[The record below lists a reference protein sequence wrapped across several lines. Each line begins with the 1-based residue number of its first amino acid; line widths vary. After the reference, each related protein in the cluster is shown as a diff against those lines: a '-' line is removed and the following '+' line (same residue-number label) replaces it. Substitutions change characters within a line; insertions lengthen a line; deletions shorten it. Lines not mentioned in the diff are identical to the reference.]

1 MWYVTGCWRVFSSL
15 LKQQHSGGSGSS
27 SPARLGTRTY
37 YRTPS
42 QHHPDRP
49 AVHPPPRP
57 PPQPP
62 PPPPEPLSTI
72 SAASARKAPRAD
84 SVRTAAVWSRGAGAG
99 AAASSRPAKWQER
112 QIPVIFGKL
121 WFIRTPQP
129 STPGPPF
136 SRIQGE
142 RRKASLLRGLAPVHS
157 DARQYGA
164 MHSLLSPPLLK
175 FCKLQAAAWE
185 ETLCTYS
192 SRTAP

>member
-49 AVHPPPRP
+49 AVRPPPRP
-57 PPQPP
+57 PPPP

-99 AAASSRPAKWQER
+99 AAASSRPVKWQER

-129 STPGPPF
+129 STLGPPF

>member
-1 MWYVTGCWRVFSSL
+1 MCVVCDRVLARIF
-15 LKQQHSGGSGSS
+15 QQHSGGSGSS

-49 AVHPPPRP
+49 AVRPPPRP
-57 PPQPP
+57 PP

>member
-49 AVHPPPRP
+49 AVRPPPRP
-57 PPQPP
+57 PPPP

-99 AAASSRPAKWQER
+99 AAASSRPVKWQER

-185 ETLCTYS
+185 ETMCTYS
-192 SRTAP
+192 FRTAP